1 MLEKYKAQETLAR
14 VKQNFELH
22 ELSEISS
29 KLQMAAL
36 EGKTKVTFSVTTAIS
51 QEFLIELSNGGI
63 DSNYR
68 PDKNSITFYM
78 RTTIVDGDF

>member
-36 EGKTKVTFSVTTAIS
+36 EGKTKVTVSVTTDIS
-51 QEFLIELSNGGI
+51 QEFLTELSDGGI
-63 DSNYR
+63 DSDYQHCQ
-68 PDKNSITFYM
+68 NSITFYM
-78 RTTIVDGDF
+78 RTSITNN